1 MRTANTVGVV
11 PWKRGSTRENVSVV
25 VAREP
30 KGCVLRLSVWTLLW
44 TKSWNVQVSLM
55 KLFSK
60 INVLNRSN
68 LTRTPEESRA
78 NNHTKFISFA
88 AIHVSTVT
96 NGSTGHE
103 CR

>member
-1 MRTANTVGVV
+1 MFQLFVRTANTVGVV

-30 KGCVLRLSVWTLLW
+30 KECVLRLSVWTLLW

-60 INVLNRSN
+60 LNVVNQSN
-68 LTRTPEESRA
+68 LTRTQ
-78 NNHTKFISFA
+78 
-88 AIHVSTVT
+88 
-96 NGSTGHE
+96 HE
-103 CR
+103 GERKYS